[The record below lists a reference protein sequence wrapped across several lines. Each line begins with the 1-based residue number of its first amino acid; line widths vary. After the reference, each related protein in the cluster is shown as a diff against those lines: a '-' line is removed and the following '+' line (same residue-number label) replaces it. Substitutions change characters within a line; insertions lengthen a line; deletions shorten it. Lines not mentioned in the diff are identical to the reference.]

1 MSQFF
6 WSAEDYAVGDV
17 PDDFWRVDLGVLAI
31 EIKQDVNGLKYMEVS
46 GPDKERAF
54 LSVIGAGADVENAE
68 IWARFMSTDSGSN
81 FSFSQRATG
90 VTDSLTIYDLRMTYQ
105 DAANQNKLEYY
116 SSAPDP
122 AANDSTIVIGSK
134 TLASQTL
141 VPGTNVLA
149 EQRGLVNLQDIK
161 GKWWAAADPEPAAW
175 SLEGTQ
181 STINGAGRAGIFS
194 FRPYSYRIYAYGLGT
209 NGDPAP
215 TTTVAT
221 GPVTPINLTT
231 TNIMPTSAR
240 LGWE

>member
-17 PDDFWRVDLGVLAI
+17 PSDFWRVDLGGLAI

-46 GPDKERAF
+46 GPDLTRGY

-68 IWARFMSTDSGSN
+68 IWSRFMATNGSAN
-81 FSFSQRATG
+81 FSFSQRATN
-90 VTDSLTIYDLRMTYQ
+90 TTSESLIEDLRMTYHAPASENRLQ
-105 DAANQNKLEYY
+105 FFSGG
-116 SSAPDP
+116 SS
-122 AANDSTIVIGSK
+122 TTIGS
-134 TLASQTL
+134 QPM
-141 VPGTNVLA
+141 VPGVNVLA
-149 EQRGLVNLQDIK
+149 EQRGRADLQDIK
-161 GKWWAAADPEPAAW
+161 ARWWAAANPEPTVW

-215 TTTVAT
+215 TTHIAT
-221 GPVTPINLTT
+221 GPVAPINLTT
-231 TNIMPTSAR
+231 TNLLATSAR
-240 LGWE
+240 LNWEQG